1 MSDIKQEKLIKEQ
14 FISVSIKGIKKILL
28 QMENCICNINKVG
41 TGFFCKIP
49 FNNNLLPVLITN
61 NHIVNENDIN
71 NNKIIELIINK
82 ETKKLKI
89 DKSRKRYTNPDKN
102 INITII
108 EIKPNKDKI
117 YNSLI
122 FLIKLAKF
130 LESTTSIAA
139 LFQLKLDLIQ
149 NSHLIYACY
158 LCLKMFA

>member
-1 MSDIKQEKLIKEQ
+1 M
-14 FISVSIKGIKKILL
+14 
-28 QMENCICNINKVG
+28 
-41 TGFFCKIP
+41 
-49 FNNNLLPVLITN
+49 ITN

-89 DKSRKRYTNPDKN
+89 DKSRKRYTNPDK
-102 INITII
+102 NITII